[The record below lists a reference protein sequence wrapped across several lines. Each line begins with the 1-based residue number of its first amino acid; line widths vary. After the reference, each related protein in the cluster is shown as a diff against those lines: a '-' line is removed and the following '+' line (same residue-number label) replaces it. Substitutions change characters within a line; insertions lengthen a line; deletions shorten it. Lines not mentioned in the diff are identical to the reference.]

1 MAQAEGKVMV
11 FDPTQDEV
19 LCIRAEEFGDVHL
32 EVKLVR
38 YKQGEPKI
46 QIARFAIKEPDRD
59 VRYMRLGRMTL
70 DEAKWVK
77 GVVGELLM
85 FHQAGESGGNS
96 EEEATS
102 EAE

>member
-1 MAQAEGKVMV
+1 MV

-19 LCIRAEEFGDVHL
+19 LCIRTEEFGDVHL
-32 EVKLVR
+32 EVKLVS

-46 QIARFAIKEPDRD
+46 QISRFAIKEPNRE
-59 VRYMRLGRMTL
+59 VKYMRLGRMTL

-77 GVVGELLM
+77 GVVGEIIM
-85 FHQAGESGGNS
+85 FHEAGESRGNS